1 MGFEW
6 SGNSGYT
13 LTKRGRQ
20 SPSILGFRDL
30 DAVNKRDQHLGSRGS
45 TLCFGHGP
53 MKDKALSHVS
63 QLVSYTARIAG
74 MLHHIALYD

>member
-1 MGFEW
+1 
-6 SGNSGYT
+6 
-13 LTKRGRQ
+13 
-20 SPSILGFRDL
+20 
-30 DAVNKRDQHLGSRGS
+30 
-45 TLCFGHGP
+45 